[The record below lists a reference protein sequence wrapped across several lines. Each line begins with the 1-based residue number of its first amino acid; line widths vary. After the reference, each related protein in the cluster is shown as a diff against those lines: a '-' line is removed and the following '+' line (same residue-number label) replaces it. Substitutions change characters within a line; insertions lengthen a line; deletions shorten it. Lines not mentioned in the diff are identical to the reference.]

1 MEKNLVNETEN
12 KPGAVKR
19 IAKEFEAFVT
29 RGNVVDLA
37 IGIVIGAAFGKIVSS
52 FVNDVV
58 MPLISALFGK
68 VDLSGMFVQIGSAKI
83 MYGNFIQ
90 NIIDF
95 LFIAVGVFVFIK
107 LINRIN
113 NNAIDFATGKTVV
126 KDKQLKVLQ
135 EIRDELVKK

>member
-1 MEKNLVNETEN
+1 VNETEN